1 MEMQHQDWKPGLGLG
16 LSGGGFRASFFHLGV
31 LARMAEMGILRHVE
45 VISTVSGGSIVGAAY
60 YLAVKTLLES
70 KTNAEI
76 TDDDYRD
83 VVKKMEYHFR
93 SAVQQNLRMR
103 TFANPIKNIRM
114 MMPNY
119 SRSDSI
125 GELYDSLIYRELIGA
140 ENSNEPIKMSDL
152 IITPEGRK
160 DFHPAN
166 QSIDKKPL
174 KAKVP
179 ILLLNATS
187 LNSGH
192 NWVFTA
198 RSMGEIPPRN
208 KNFSDVDKK
217 DRYRRVN
224 YAEIDKDVKARNF
237 PLGSAVAASAAV
249 PGLFPPMAVSDLYQD
264 HRVQLVDGGVYD
276 NQGIAGLL
284 DPDHPC
290 SDFVISDASGQ
301 SEADDNPDSGVP
313 AVLSATTSVL
323 TSRVRE
329 EMVNDLISTR
339 DDKTRHVA
347 YFHLTRGLLANQLS
361 ARGQQP
367 ADQINERMRSGI
379 TPSADDYGV
388 PATMQAAISKIRTDL
403 DSFSDVE
410 VDALEA
416 DAYLMSEKPLQELPE
431 KYHCEMK
438 EHEWTFKHMIDRL
451 KKDDG
456 IVLIHLEIARHL
468 FFKPLL
474 LTKKFG
480 GLFGLALWSL
490 PLLAV
495 LVFYLWLI
503 WTGISLWLAP
513 YTLWDVITLDQAA
526 LTEFSVTVLPPLL
539 ISLVFYAIAAVADMV
554 IKGSSKL
561 LKRIRFFVQLP
572 HKLITG
578 VFRYLVFPVLMFVPF
593 FLYVKTVDRY
603 FVNKLGKL

>member
-1 MEMQHQDWKPGLGLG
+1 MKYPDWKPGLGLG

-31 LARMAEMGILRHVE
+31 LARMAEMGMLRHVE

-60 YLAVKTLLES
+60 YLAVKKLLES

-83 VVKKMEYHFR
+83 VVKKMEHHFR
-93 SAVQQNLRMR
+93 IAVQQNLRMR

-140 ENSNEPIKMSDL
+140 ENSKELIKMSDL
-152 IITPEGRK
+152 IIAPEGRK

-166 QSIDKKPL
+166 QSIDEKPL

-224 YAEIDKDVKARNF
+224 YSEIDEDVKARDF
-237 PLGSAVAASAAV
+237 PLGCAVAASAAV
-249 PGLFPPMAVSDLYQD
+249 PGLFPPMAVSDLYKD

-301 SEADDNPDSGVP
+301 SEADDNPGNGVP

-323 TSRVRE
+323 TARVRE
-329 EMVNDLISTR
+329 EMVNDLIPTH
-339 DDKTRHVA
+339 DETTRHVA

-379 TPSADDYGV
+379 SSSVDDYGV
-388 PATMQAAISKIRTDL
+388 PATMQAAISNIRTDL

-416 DAYLMSEKPLQELPE
+416 DAYLMSKKPLQELPK
-431 KYHCEMK
+431 KYHGETR

-451 KKDDG
+451 KKNDPT
-456 IVLIHLEIARHL
+456 VFTHLEVAQNL

-474 LTKKFG
+474 LAKKQG
-480 GLFGLALWSL
+480 GMGGLALRWL

-495 LVFYLWLI
+495 LSFYLWLI
-503 WTGISLWLAP
+503 WTGISHWLNP
-513 YTLWDVITLDQAA
+513 FTLWDVLTLDQAA
-526 LTEFSVTVLPPLL
+526 LVQFSVAVLPPLL
-539 ISLVFYAIAAVADMV
+539 IALVFYAIAAIADMV
-554 IKGSSKL
+554 LKGSSKV

-578 VFRYLVFPVLMFVPF
+578 VFHYLVFPVLIFVPF
-593 FLYVKTVDRY
+593 YLYVKTVDRY

>member
-1 MEMQHQDWKPGLGLG
+1 MKYPNWKPELGLG
-16 LSGGGFRASFFHLGV
+16 LSGGGFRASFFHIGV
-31 LARMAEMGILRHVE
+31 LARMAEMGMLRHVE

-60 YLAVKTLLES
+60 YLAVKALLES
-70 KTNAEI
+70 KPNAEI
-76 TDDDYRD
+76 SDDDYRD
-83 VVKKMEYHFR
+83 IVNRMEHHFR
-93 SAVQQNLRMR
+93 MAVQQNLRMR

-125 GELYDSLIYRELIGA
+125 GELYDKLIYRELIGA
-140 ENSNEPIKMSDL
+140 KSTDEPIKMSDL
-152 IITPEGRK
+152 VITPEGRK

-174 KAKVP
+174 QAKVP

-208 KNFSDVDKK
+208 ENFRDVDKK

-224 YAEIDKDVKARNF
+224 YDQIDKHVDARNF

-249 PGLFPPMAVSDLYQD
+249 PGLFPPMAVSDLYEG

-290 SDFVISDASGQ
+290 SNFVISDASGQ
-301 SEADDNPDSGVP
+301 SEADDNPGNSVP

-329 EMVNDLISTR
+329 EMVNDLITTR
-339 DDKTRHVA
+339 DETTRHVA
-347 YFHLTRGLLANQLS
+347 YFHLTRGLLADQLN
-361 ARGQQP
+361 AKGQPP
-367 ADQINERMRSGI
+367 ADQINERMRSGVI
-379 TPSADDYGV
+379 SSVDDYGV
-388 PATMQAAISKIRTDL
+388 PATMQAAISNIRTDL

-416 DAYLMSEKPLQELPE
+416 DAYLMSEKPLLGLPE
-431 KYHCEMK
+431 KYRGETVKK
-438 EHEWTFKHMIDRL
+438 EWAFKHMIDRI
-451 KKDDG
+451 KNDDET
-456 IVLIHLEIARHL
+456 VLTHLEIAGYL

-474 LTKKFG
+474 LAKKLG
-480 GLFGLALWSL
+480 GMFGLVFRSL

-495 LVFYLWLI
+495 LAFYLWLI
-503 WTGISLWLAP
+503 WFVISLWLAP
-513 YTLWDVITLDQAA
+513 FTLWDVLTLDHAA
-526 LTEFSVTVLPPLL
+526 LVQFSVAILPPLL
-539 ISLVFYAIAAVADMV
+539 IALAFYAIAAAADMV
-554 IKGSSKL
+554 IKGSGKA
-561 LKRIRFFVQLP
+561 LKRVRFFIQLP

-578 VFRYLVFPVLMFVPF
+578 VFLYLVFPILMFLPF
-593 FLYVKTVDRY
+593 FLYVKTIDQY

>member
-1 MEMQHQDWKPGLGLG
+1 
-16 LSGGGFRASFFHLGV
+16 
-31 LARMAEMGILRHVE
+31 
-45 VISTVSGGSIVGAAY
+45 
-60 YLAVKTLLES
+60 
-70 KTNAEI
+70 
-76 TDDDYRD
+76 
-83 VVKKMEYHFR
+83 
-93 SAVQQNLRMR
+93 MR

-125 GELYDSLIYRELIGA
+125 GELYDNLIYRELIGT
-140 ENSNEPIKMSDL
+140 NTTDKPIKMSDL
-152 IITPEGRK
+152 VITPCGLK
-160 DFHPAN
+160 DFHPSN

-208 KNFSDVDKK
+208 ENFRDVDKK

-224 YAEIDKDVKARNF
+224 YDQIDVDVKARNF

-249 PGLFPPMAVSDLYQD
+249 PGLFPPMAVSNLYQD

-301 SEADDNPDSGVP
+301 SEADDNPGNGVP

-329 EMVNDLISTR
+329 EMVNDLIPTR
-339 DDKTRHVA
+339 DDNPRHVA

-361 ARGQQP
+361 AKGQEP
-367 ADQINERMRSGI
+367 EDQIDERMRKGI
-379 TPSADDYGV
+379 TPSVDDYGV
-388 PATMQAAISKIRTDL
+388 PATMQAAISNIRTDL

-416 DAYLMSEKPLQELPE
+416 DAYLMSEKPLKELPE
-431 KYHCEMK
+431 KYYGKKTEQD
-438 EHEWTFKHMIDRL
+438 WTFKYMIDLL
-451 KKDDG
+451 KKDDKT
-456 IVLIHLEIARHL
+456 VLTHLEVAQHL
-468 FFKPLL
+468 FFKPLML
-474 LTKKFG
+474 ARKLG
-480 GLFGLALWSL
+480 GLSGLALNSWL
-490 PLLAV
+490 LLLILAV
-495 LVFYLWLI
+495 YLWLV

-513 YTLWDVITLDQAA
+513 FTLWDVLTLDQAA
-526 LTEFSVTVLPPLL
+526 LAQFSVAVLPPLL
-539 ISLVFYAIAAVADMV
+539 IALVFYIIAAVANTV
-554 IKGSSKL
+554 IKGSSKV
-561 LKRIRFFVQLP
+561 LKRIRFIAQLP
-572 HKLITG
+572 YKLITG
-578 VFRYLVFPVLMFVPF
+578 FFLYLVLPLLMCVPF
-593 FLYVKTVDRY
+593 FVYVKTIDQY
-603 FVNKLGKL
+603 FVDKLGKL